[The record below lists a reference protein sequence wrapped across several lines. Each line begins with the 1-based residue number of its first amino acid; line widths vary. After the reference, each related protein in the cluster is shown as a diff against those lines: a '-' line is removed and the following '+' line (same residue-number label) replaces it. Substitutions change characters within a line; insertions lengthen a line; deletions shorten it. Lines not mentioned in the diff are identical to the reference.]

1 MPRENAKT
9 EKACARL
16 RALPQRTGLDNNWLL
31 MVLPENLG
39 RHADSRAD
47 SRELDRVFEEIFAEY
62 GQPGPASV
70 KGATQ

>member
-16 RALPQRTGLDNNWLL
+16 RALPQRTGLGNNHLL
-31 MVLPENLG
+31 TVLPENLG
-39 RHADSRAD
+39 RYADSRAD

-62 GQPGPASV
+62 GQPRPASV